1 MKRRKHP
8 QLSFKTERYRA
19 DNRKCMK
26 RTIVFIIVTLVFF
39 LSGTAYAAP
48 MIPSDDYIESDEVRL
63 GIKNTWLEA
72 ELNTL
77 LMLKSELRSD
87 RYGRQFSVTQQKD
100 PSGTLVAI
108 EIAPIETV
116 GARGKWVLY
125 RRLLDGVSDHVR
137 IYPVS
142 DPGVF
147 IELRSDNDNPERGKT
162 LLGMSVYGAWACRD
176 IPLGIPF
183 IRIFTSSF
191 ASIVSMTSL
200 LVPWNFLDSDSL
212 CYREVISASAI
223 VREGLKSLVYLED
236 GAFNEKGEPVMI
248 LDGSPQNPAELLK
261 ALAPGQNPKDVV
273 GGVNCSGFAKWII
286 DGIVRPRAG
295 SQLFIN
301 SLKTQ
306 TSSPDTL
313 FTEPYRENR
322 DLFFALDWTR
332 HLASAVVTLN
342 LKKTILPDFSG
353 IDVTDIM
360 LTGIHRYEKN
370 VGYRTEE
377 LLPILYYLAIR
388 ESGNMYLGAIS
399 RERGM
404 PLLRQYH
411 HIAAFFP
418 YFDETGQFQVD
429 VYESAV
435 QTPVDTFLLN
445 NTGSYIHLVRVK
457 LPEVLYFQP

>member
-8 QLSFKTERYRA
+8 LLLFKTERHRA
-19 DNRKCMK
+19 DNRRCMK
-26 RTIVFIIVTLVFF
+26 RTIVFFTVTLF
-39 LSGTAYAAP
+39 LFLTGTAFSAP
-48 MIPSDDYIESDEVRL
+48 TIPSDDYIESDEVRF
-63 GIKNTWLEA
+63 GIKTTWLEA

-77 LMLKSELRSD
+77 LMLKSELWSD
-87 RYGRQFSVTQQKD
+87 SYGRQFSVSQQKD
-100 PSGTLVAI
+100 PSATLVAI
-108 EIAPIETV
+108 EIVPMETV
-116 GARGKWVLY
+116 GSRGKWVLY
-125 RRLLDGVSDHVR
+125 RRLLDGVSERVR

-142 DPGVF
+142 DPRVF
-147 IELRSDNDNPERGKT
+147 IELRSDGDYPERGKT

-183 IRIFTSSF
+183 IRTFTSSF
-191 ASIVSMTSL
+191 ASIVSMTPL
-200 LVPWNFLDSDSL
+200 LVPWTFLDGDSVR
-212 CYREVISASAI
+212 YREVISASVI

-248 LDGSPQNPAELLK
+248 LDGSPQKPAELLK
-261 ALAPGQNPKDVV
+261 ALSLGQNPKDVV

-301 SLKTQ
+301 PLKTQ

-342 LKKTILPDFSG
+342 LKKTTLPDFAG
-353 IDVTDIM
+353 IDVTDIL
-360 LTGIHRYEKN
+360 LTGVHHYERN

-429 VYESAV
+429 VYESVV
-435 QTPVDTFLLN
+435 QTPVDAFLVN

-457 LPEVLYFQP
+457 LPEGPYFQP